1 MNNKRKI
8 GESYRPKA
16 IDSFGY
22 QPAEQV
28 SMPSKP
34 PTSGSNIIKTEKLS
48 QNEGVRE
55 VIKELCKRFGR
66 IKEKNEERRKNIS
79 ENVETVCIGEKLKAM
94 GERFGIRDCVC
105 ELIDYAEEIGFS
117 ERQLFEWQGKING
130 RKIDKE

>member
-1 MNNKRKI
+1 MSKAIKRKHAYL
-8 GESYRPKA
+8 EVRK
-16 IDSFGY
+16 
-22 QPAEQV
+22 
-28 SMPSKP
+28 M
-34 PTSGSNIIKTEKLS
+34 NEKLS

-55 VIKELCKRFGR
+55 VIKQLCKRLGK
-66 IKEKNEERRKNIS
+66 IKERNAERRKYMN

>member
-8 GESYRPKA
+8 GERYHSKA
-16 IDSFGY
+16 IDNFGY

-28 SMPSKP
+28 SMPPKP

-55 VIKELCKRFGR
+55 VINQLCKRLGK
-66 IKEKNEERRKNIS
+66 IKERNAERRKYIN
-79 ENVETVCIGEKLKAM
+79 ENVETVCIGEKLKAT

-117 ERQLFEWQGKING
+117 EKELFEWQVAING

>member
-1 MNNKRKI
+1 MNNKRKTD
-8 GESYRPKA
+8 ERYRPKA

-22 QPAEQV
+22 QPSEQV
-28 SMPSKP
+28 SMPPKP

-48 QNEGVRE
+48 QNEGVID
-55 VIKELCKRFGR
+55 VIKQLCERFGR
-66 IKEKNEERRKNIS
+66 IKEKNAERRKYMN
-79 ENVETVCIGEKLKAM
+79 ENVEAVSIGEKIKAT

-117 ERQLFEWQGKING
+117 ERQLFEWQGTING

>member
-1 MNNKRKI
+1 MK
-8 GESYRPKA
+8 
-16 IDSFGY
+16 
-22 QPAEQV
+22 
-28 SMPSKP
+28 
-34 PTSGSNIIKTEKLS
+34 EKLS

-55 VIKELCKRFGR
+55 VINQLCKRFGR
-66 IKEKNEERRKNIS
+66 IKAKNEERRKNIS

>member
-1 MNNKRKI
+1 MNNKRKTD
-8 GESYRPKA
+8 ERYRPKA

-22 QPAEQV
+22 QPSEQV
-28 SMPSKP
+28 S
-34 PTSGSNIIKTEKLS
+34 EKLS

-55 VIKELCKRFGR
+55 VIKELCKRLGR
-66 IKEKNEERRKNIS
+66 IKEKNAEKRKYMS
-79 ENVETVCIGEKLKAM
+79 ENVETVCIGEKIKAT

-117 ERQLFEWQGKING
+117 EKQLFKWQGKING